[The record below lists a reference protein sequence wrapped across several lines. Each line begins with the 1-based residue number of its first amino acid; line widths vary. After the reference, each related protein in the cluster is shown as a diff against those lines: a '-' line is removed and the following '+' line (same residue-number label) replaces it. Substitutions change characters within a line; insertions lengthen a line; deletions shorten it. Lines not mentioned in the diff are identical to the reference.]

1 MSLSMSEIST
11 LSKPELGES
20 QLVVFTLAGC
30 EAAVGIRQV
39 REIIRVAEITM
50 MPKAPPFLEGIINL
64 RGKIIPVV
72 DLKRRFQM
80 PLVDRTE
87 ESRVLIVEI
96 DDQMIGFLVDKVV
109 EVLKTTLTAVEK
121 AKGPVLNIGPDF
133 LDGLLPLEKRLILLL
148 NLKKL
153 LALDDAKALPDRE
166 SHSPLE
172 ERNFGH

>member
-148 NLKKL
+148 N
-153 LALDDAKALPDRE
+153 
-166 SHSPLE
+166 
-172 ERNFGH
+172 